1 MTILQLRRF
10 QKKDADLDAVASS
23 GLAAAW
29 TAYTPTVTAG
39 SGAFTTVSGAGRYLV
54 IGKTTLISVTVTIT
68 TNGTAAGYVHATLPN
83 TPQGSVQLTGRESA
97 AGKAL
102 QTRAGGGSTFDILN
116 YDGTYPGASGAVLVV
131 SGIYE
136 NT

>member
-1 MTILQLRRF
+1 MTILQLRRY
-10 QKKDADLDAVASS
+10 QPRDADLTAVAAS
-23 GLAAAW
+23 GVAAAW

-68 TNGTAAGYVHATLPN
+68 TNGTAAGYVHVTLPN

-116 YDGTYPGASGAVLVV
+116 YDGTYPGASGGVLVV
-131 SGIYE
+131 GGVYE